1 MPQQKRPIEELGRP
15 RETSSG
21 AWLAHVQYRDA
32 LGQQRN
38 IYGPNR
44 ASRYLAEQ
52 DLNCMRLAGAV
63 FKDDREQTLKAM
75 FSEAHRIQV
84 AAEHANDPPGGIQ
97 DIAAHAKD
105 IPASQTDDEEPAD
118 PEKIFDPEEWW
129 QELQRGAITMADLNK
144 PSEQVPEEDPSEALR
159 NFRPMQGDVEKLLR
173 ILALRADPNVLR
185 GTVTP
190 LQNVMTF
197 ASADNLDPM
206 RNLLLEHGAME
217 TEEDKQRLK
226 DRRRADVDDSIRRKE
241 FFEDERE
248 YNPWSAR
255 DMDF

>member
-1 MPQQKRPIEELGRP
+1 M
-15 RETSSG
+15 
-21 AWLAHVQYRDA
+21 
-32 LGQQRN
+32 
-38 IYGPNR
+38 
-44 ASRYLAEQ
+44 
-52 DLNCMRLAGAV
+52 
-63 FKDDREQTLKAM
+63 KAM
-75 FSEAHRIQV
+75 AGQARRL
-84 AAEHANDPPGGIQ
+84 Q
-97 DIAAHAKD
+97 DVAAHAKD

-159 NFRPMQGDVEKLLR
+159 NFRPVQGDVGKLRR
-173 ILALRADPNVLR
+173 ILALRADPNVLN

-206 RNLLLEHGAME
+206 RNLLLEHGATE

-226 DRRRADVDDSIRRKE
+226 DRRRADMDDSIRRKE